1 MVKQMDKKRGRQKNL
16 VPQSERT
23 KEEQRKIARMGGIAS
38 GKARREK
45 KLLSQIYGELLAKS
59 HNMNIDGITTR
70 VNGERLVE
78 LVALH
83 ILLKRDSSS
92 VSMLKE
98 IREATEG
105 SLVNIEGHAEM
116 QHSLGVRIV
125 AADYDEKL

>member
-70 VNGERLVE
+70 VKGERLVE